1 MPRHHLLAASCLAAS
16 VFAAPALAQQSAP
29 EDADQPEVLRGPIIV
44 TAPGLARLDL
54 LAGTS
59 VVEGEDLQRNLKSQI
74 GDVIAKLPGVS
85 TTAFVP
91 GASRPILRGLGG
103 DRVRVLVDDLGTADA
118 GNVSDDHAVTIDP
131 LIARRVE
138 VLRGPAV
145 LLYGSQAIGGAVNV
159 ETTRLPDRMPDAPH
173 YDALVGADTAANR
186 FQGGASLDLPLSQSL
201 LFHVDGAYQETDD
214 LEIPGYAV
222 APALR
227 ADLLADAAG
236 HVAEGEV
243 EEAAELTE
251 AANQRRRVRN
261 SASEQKS
268 VATSL
273 NWFSGNS
280 SLGAGFSWY
289 DTAYGVPERP
299 GAGHAHGEEGE
310 EHDDHDHDHGEE
322 HEAHEHG
329 DVTIG
334 MRQYRGDLKGVLDLG
349 TGFFEELRTRWAY
362 TDYRHTEFEGDEVGT
377 VFDVTTVEGRVELV
391 QSPRDG
397 WSGSIGAQY
406 LHTDFGATG
415 AEAFVPPNVTET
427 FAVFAL
433 QSVELGLAELQAGAR
448 YDNTSIDVETL
459 GEQRDF
465 DGFSGTLGLSLPLG
479 ESGLRAGIVGSH
491 AERAP
496 TTTELFAD
504 GPHVATQQYET
515 GNADLSKERSW
526 GLEGYVRG
534 SFGGAQLSASVYHS
548 WFDNFIYLAD
558 TGLTEDDLPVTA
570 FAQQGAE
577 LFGAEGEVQFPL
589 VDTARFDLAADL
601 RATYT
606 RATLDDGSPVPR
618 IPPLTLLGALQ
629 AGLGPVDAR
638 AEVQWFDD
646 QDRLAPGETAT
657 DGYTFVNLSLGYH
670 PLPRNDDVLILL
682 QLDNV
687 FAEEGRNHASFTKD
701 FVPLAGRNLRVSAR
715 ISL

>member
-1 MPRHHLLAASCLAAS
+1 MPRQLLLAASCLAGS
-16 VFAAPALAQQSAP
+16 LLVTPVLAQQQVDGDRA
-29 EDADQPEVLRGPIIV
+29 EVLRGPIIV

-59 VVEGEDLQRNLKSQI
+59 VIEGEDLQRNLKGQI

-118 GNVSDDHAVTIDP
+118 GNVSDDHAVTVDP
-131 LIARRVE
+131 LIAQRVE

-159 ETTRLPDRMPDAPH
+159 ETSRLPDRVPDAPQVN
-173 YDALVGADTAANR
+173 ALVGADTAFNR
-186 FQGGASLDLPLSQSL
+186 FQGGASFDLPLSQSL
-201 LFHVDGAYQETDD
+201 SFHVDGAYQETGD

-222 APALR
+222 APDLR
-227 ADLLADAAG
+227 TDLLADAAE
-236 HVAEGEV
+236 HAAEGEA

-251 AANQRRRVRN
+251 AASRRRRVPN

-268 VATSL
+268 AAASL

-280 SLGAGFSWY
+280 SLGAAFSWY

-299 GAGHAHGEEGE
+299 GAGHAHSEEAE
-310 EHDDHDHDHGEE
+310 DHDHDHDHAE
-322 HEAHEHG
+322 HEHEEGHEHG

-334 MRQYRGDLKGVLDLG
+334 MQQYRGDLKGVLDLG
-349 TGFFEELRTRWAY
+349 TGFFDELRTRWAY

-377 VFDVTTVEGRVELV
+377 VFTVETVEGRAELV
-391 QSPRDG
+391 QTPRDG

-406 LHTDFGATG
+406 LHTDFGAVG

-427 FAVFAL
+427 FALFAL

-465 DGFSGTLGLSLPLG
+465 DGFSGSLGLSLPLG
-479 ESGLRAGIVGSH
+479 GTGLRAGVVGSH

-496 TTTELFAD
+496 TTTELFAE
-504 GPHVATQQYET
+504 GPHIATQQFEI
-515 GNADLSKERSW
+515 GNADLDKERSW

-548 WFDNFIYLAD
+548 WFDNFIYLTD
-558 TGLTEDDLPVTA
+558 TGVEEDGLPVST
-570 FAQQGAE
+570 FAQGGMN

-589 VDTARFDLAADL
+589 VDTSRFDLAADL

-606 RATLDDGSPVPR
+606 RATLDEGGPVPR
-618 IPPLTLLGALQ
+618 IPPLSLLGALQ

-646 QDRLAPGETAT
+646 QDRLADGETPT
-657 DGYTFVNLSLGYH
+657 DGFTFVNLSLGYH
-670 PLPRNDDVLILL
+670 PLPQNENVLILL

-687 FAEEGRNHASFTKD
+687 FAKEGRNHASFTKD
-701 FVPLAGRNLRVSAR
+701 FVPLAGRNFRVSAR